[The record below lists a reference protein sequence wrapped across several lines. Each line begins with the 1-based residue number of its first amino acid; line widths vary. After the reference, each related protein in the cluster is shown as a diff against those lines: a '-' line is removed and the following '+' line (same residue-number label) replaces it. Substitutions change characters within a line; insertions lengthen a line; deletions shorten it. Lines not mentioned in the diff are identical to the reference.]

1 MGGSGGVA
9 VVALESARAGG
20 SNGGGFVLVVAVL
33 SELWSFFEGVVGQDF
48 FFTLFFFVRV

>member
-33 SELWSFFEGVVGQDF
+33 SELWSFFAGVVGQD

>member
-1 MGGSGGVA
+1 

-20 SNGGGFVLVVAVL
+20 SNDANLVLEVAVL
-33 SELWSFFEGVVGQDF
+33 SELWSFFAGVVGQD